1 MKNIN
6 QLEKLVFNLFAIK
19 PMLPGAV
26 STRYKICGKP
36 NCRCAREKNPQKHIA
51 HQLNYTLENNNSTMY
66 VKKNE
71 LQSVR
76 EMTNSYKIFRKL
88 TTDIAL
94 KAVEISREH
103 GAIAA
108 SDIMFSVF
116 EKARSKA
123 IDGTPEFYKLRDAK
137 ISSGK
142 WKYKALERQ
151 KELRKTNIAIRDLK
165 NSRDNWRKQTMD
177 FKDKNK
183 ELKTIIKL
191 QQEKITALENSNWN
205 NIAVDEKPRN
215 FTYSLSAI
223 RFAILMVIFGF
234 NSLRGSA
241 MNFKFF
247 AGVLRKGLPTWTTIQ
262 NWILRFG
269 LYKLLKPLPKRK
281 DWIWIVD
288 HTIEFG
294 TKKCFVV
301 LAVTHEI
308 FKKKKYQL
316 QHKDMEI
323 ALIDIQEKATGERIS
338 KVLKKLS
345 REIGNPIQVVSDNG
359 SNIKKGLGLFQ
370 KKSKKTIVSYD
381 ITHKV
386 SNELKKLLEKNI
398 RWNLFINKIAETKR
412 KAIHSELAHFS
423 PPKPREKSR
432 WLNLDFNLKWAEMIL
447 ENKHKPHFGRLTKQE
462 KKFRELFG
470 WLDEFTEELKE
481 WRTLMCI
488 VTEAQ
493 TEVKKRGLSKE
504 TGQKFE
510 KKLSKTKIEIN
521 TKSAEELK
529 LKITKYFKTETAYIK
544 SEDKL
549 TLLGTSD
556 IIESIFGKYKIFSAK
571 TPMKEIGK
579 SVLTIPILTSEV
591 TIEEVKAAMAGVSI
605 QRLNEWLKVNIGT
618 TLFSKRRNAYDKRVK
633 EKVA

>member
-1 MKNIN
+1 MQNHK
-6 QLEKLVFNLFAIK
+6 QLENLVAHLLNLK
-19 PMLPGAV
+19 PILPG
-26 STRYKICGKP
+26 SLGKHYRTCGKT
-36 NCRCAREKNPQKHIA
+36 NCRCMNNENPQKHPYY
-51 HQLNYTLENNNSTMY
+51 QLTYTLENKCSSMY
-66 VKKNE
+66 IKKSDVEITRN
-71 LQSVR
+71 LNLSFK
-76 EMTNSYKIFRKL
+76 NLRK
-88 TTDIAL
+88 TITGIAL
-94 KAVEISREH
+94 EATKINKKYGAIKTNEIMLSVFNKVRSRLFADKLIKLIISR
-103 GAIAA
+103 
-108 SDIMFSVF
+108 D
-116 EKARSKA
+116 
-123 IDGTPEFYKLRDAK
+123 
-137 ISSGK
+137 K
-142 WKYKALERQ
+142 WKIKALEKQ
-151 KELRKTNIAIRDLK
+151 KELRKKTIAIRDLK
-165 NSRDNWRKQTMD
+165 NSRDNWRKHTMN
-177 FKDKNK
+177 FKDENK
-183 ELKTIIKL
+183 ELKTTIIL
-191 QQEKITALENSNWN
+191 QQEKIIALENTNWN
-205 NIAVDEKPRN
+205 NIVVDEKPRN

-223 RFAILMVIFGF
+223 RFAILMVVFGF

-345 REIGNPIQVVSDNG
+345 CEIGNPIQVVSDNG

-386 SNELKKLLEKNI
+386 SNELKKLLEKNR

-412 KAIHSELAHFS
+412 KTIHSELAHFS

-447 ENKHKPHFGRLTKQE
+447 ENKHQPHFGRLTKQE

-481 WRTLMCI
+481 WRALMCI

-510 KKLSKTKIEIN
+510 KRLSKTKIEIN
-521 TKSAEELK
+521 KKSAEELK
-529 LKITKYFKTETAYIK
+529 LKITEYFKTETAFIK
-544 SEDKL
+544 SDAK

-591 TIEEVKAAMAGVSI
+591 TIEEVKAAMAEVSN
-605 QRLNEWLKVNIGT
+605 QKLCEWLEANIGE
-618 TLFSKRRNAYDKRVK
+618 TLFSKRRNAYAKRLK
-633 EKVA
+633 